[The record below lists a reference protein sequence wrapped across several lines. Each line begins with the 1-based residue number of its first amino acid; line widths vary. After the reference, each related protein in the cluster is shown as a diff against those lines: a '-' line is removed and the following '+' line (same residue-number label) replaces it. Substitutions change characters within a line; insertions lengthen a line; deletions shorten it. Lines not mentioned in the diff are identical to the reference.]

1 MGAGNPS
8 RCGRSLR
15 AALAGGS
22 LAASAG
28 DVVKV
33 LDAQTGAE
41 VQALH
46 GHTEVLLGVEFSRD
60 GKRLVSCSRDKSVKV
75 WDTATGREVLTLL
88 GHTEAV
94 HSVTMSANGHRI
106 ASAGEDKTVRIWDGT
121 PLRPDP

>member
-1 MGAGNPS
+1 M
-8 RCGRSLR
+8 
-15 AALAGGS
+15 
-22 LAASAG
+22 
-28 DVVKV
+28 
-33 LDAQTGAE
+33 
-41 VQALH
+41 
-46 GHTEVLLGVEFSRD
+46 LGVEFSRD

-94 HSVTMSANGHRI
+94 HSVTMSTNGHRI